1 MRNPHKTAT
10 GYRRLAVPWTMAK
23 DGRIYA
29 GLAFALTAIGCGG
42 KPAPAYPD
50 YAPAVS
56 PVAISRDNGFSLY
69 VQAAD
74 DAEARGHAL
83 ATRTSFTAQDK
94 QALYEATEG
103 AIKLLDKGSAM
114 TVTFVFTP
122 RKPFAAPP
130 PHQVGWRR
138 IGQSLD
144 RHIEDSC
151 QAGQYDA
158 AIGYVLL
165 ATKFGFDLAGGGSL
179 DASLGLTIV
188 NNARKAFVEYIPQ
201 LSAPQLERLSTG
213 LQDSLRSKP
222 EFSRMV
228 ANEKLNMM
236 EAVEYVQTAYRQDN
250 YDALIKDLQ
259 SDIRDAVKYLRQE
272 VKPKD
277 EKERPKYF
285 EGFAHEA
292 DAEAKW
298 ETEMSVLPAK
308 KRNMA
313 KGPDLPG
320 DRPWKRFAK
329 HFFQSGR
336 VILQTNDATI
346 ARTRLFAL
354 QAELTRAIKIDQK
367 APTSLTGFSPDLI
380 QDPYNG
386 GTFIYRAQGMNFRI
400 YSVGDNFL
408 DDGGH
413 SGDLLLETGS

>member
-1 MRNPHKTAT
+1 
-10 GYRRLAVPWTMAK
+10 MAK

-29 GLAFALTAIGCGG
+29 GLAIALTAIGCGG
-42 KPAPAYPD
+42 KPAPTYPD
-50 YAPAVS
+50 YAPATS
-56 PVAISRDNGFSLY
+56 LVAISRDNGFSLY

-74 DAEARGHAL
+74 DVEARGHAL
-83 ATRTSFTAQDK
+83 LTRVAFTAQDK
-94 QALYEATEG
+94 QALYTATEG
-103 AIKLLDKGSAM
+103 AIKLLDKGTAM
-114 TVTFVFTP
+114 TVTFAFTP
-122 RKPFAAPP
+122 HKPFVAS
-130 PHQVGWRR
+130 PHQVGWGL
-138 IGQSLD
+138 IGHSLD
-144 RHIEDSC
+144 RHIEDAA
-151 QAGQYDA
+151 QAGQYDV

-165 ATKFGFDLAGGGSL
+165 ATKFGFDLAGGGAT

-201 LSAPQLERLSTG
+201 LSAAQLEKLSTG
-213 LQDSLRSKP
+213 LQNSLRSKP
-222 EFSRMV
+222 DFSRMV

-236 EAVEYVQTAYRQDN
+236 EGVQYVQNAYRSDS
-250 YDALIKDLQ
+250 YDELIHKLQ

-298 ETEMSVLPAK
+298 ETEMAVLPAM

-313 KGPDLPG
+313 KGPDLQG
-320 DRPWKRFAK
+320 ERPWKRFAK

-336 VILQTNDATI
+336 SILEINDATI

-354 QAELTRAIKIDQK
+354 QAELTKAIKTDQK
-367 APTSLTGFSPDLI
+367 APSSLTSFSPDLI
-380 QDPYNG
+380 LDPYNG

-400 YSVGDNFL
+400 YSVGDNFR

-413 SGDLLLETGS
+413 AGDLLLETGP